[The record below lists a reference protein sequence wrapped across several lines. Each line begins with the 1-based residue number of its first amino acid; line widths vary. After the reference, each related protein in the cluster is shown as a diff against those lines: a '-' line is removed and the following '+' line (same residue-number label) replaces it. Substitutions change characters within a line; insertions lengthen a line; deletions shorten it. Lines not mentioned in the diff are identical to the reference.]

1 MCTRCVLTAGS
12 GGGLLV
18 LLESSGGF
26 ICVTELVAKYVCA
39 LKLVNPKSMDVLPL
53 GRLQHM
59 SCTSCASPEC

>member
-1 MCTRCVLTAGS
+1 MYTRCILTAGS

-26 ICVTELVAKYVCA
+26 ICVTELVAKYACA

-59 SCTSCASPEC
+59 SCRSCAFPEC